1 MTFFTPA
8 EFGPECSL
16 GYLARRVH
24 QIGQSLIEP
33 IFVDEGLSATQWSAL
48 MSLLAGRSATCADLA
63 RDLSYDKGAS
73 TRLVDAMEQHG
84 WVTRSRANDDRRVLN
99 LELTPEGE
107 AIAIRCRDR
116 IVAYWNVLL
125 AQGWSADE
133 IETLIGLLKK
143 LRTTLDDA
151 LTEGRRP

>member
-1 MTFFTPA
+1 
-8 EFGPECSL
+8 
-16 GYLARRVH
+16 
-24 QIGQSLIEP
+24 
-33 IFVDEGLSATQWSAL
+33 
-48 MSLLAGRSATCADLA
+48 MSLLAGRSSTCADLA

-73 TRLVDAMEQHG
+73 TRLVDTMEQRG

-99 LELTPEGE
+99 LELTPDGE

-125 AQGWSADE
+125 AQGWAADE
-133 IETLIGLLKK
+133 IDTLIGLLQK